1 MLILFHN
8 NIIGLNNETFEDS
21 LLLIILIPS
30 TIFSTILL
38 ILFIITLCV
47 IIRTCMAKKTLDDHN
62 QQPTYYD
69 EITEC
74 HKAMSMEE
82 MLHMAIL
89 SHIQNN

>member
-1 MLILFHN
+1 MLILFY

-30 TIFSTILL
+30 TIFPTILL
-38 ILFIITLCV
+38 ILFMVTLCV
-47 IIRTCMAKKTLDDHN
+47 IIRTCMAKKTLDDPN

-74 HKAMSMEE
+74 HKAIPMEE
-82 MLHMAIL
+82 NAAYG
-89 SHIQNN
+89 HIITCIK